1 MKKEIIRKRDSRLP
15 ILAKNA
21 GLINGEII
29 ILPEIQNYILENKTN
44 PFGDV
49 EYILSE
55 LEKNGYE
62 IKYPSRFEK
71 EMVDPKEEDL
81 RNSVDILYDYI
92 IDVWQKKDNEICYLR
107 RQDLVI
113 SSEDR
118 AIWLN
123 FKRLMELL
131 EKIPF
136 LKP

>member
-55 LEKNGYE
+55 LEKHGYE

-92 IDVWQKKDNEICYLR
+92 IDVW
-107 RQDLVI
+107 
-113 SSEDR
+113 
-118 AIWLN
+118 
-123 FKRLMELL
+123 
-131 EKIPF
+131 
-136 LKP
+136 